1 MTHKVSSLGVALS
14 ARASLRLA
22 ALPLAVA
29 AAFPVVAQT
38 MPAVPSLSETVVTA
52 ARVEQPL
59 SDLVGDVSIVD
70 RATIER
76 SGATGV
82 ADVLARLPGI
92 EMTRNGGIGNNTS
105 VYIRGAE
112 HRFTAVYI
120 DGVRVD
126 SQTTGGVSWESIP
139 LAQIDRIEVLR
150 GPAAAV
156 YGSDAIGGVIQLF
169 TKRGDG
175 KPMPYVGVGIGSYKL
190 RRGEA
195 GVSGSAGP
203 DNAFDYSLGVSREVS
218 DGFNVQPLRL
228 RNPVRTGTFGAD
240 GYTSPDR
247 DGYDITAANAR
258 LGFKINPSQRVE
270 LTMLRS
276 DTDSRYDV
284 RSTVRRATYPDDTN
298 ANTLRTVGAAWI
310 AKWNDV
316 YSTRLQVT
324 DSRSTYETNPSFY
337 RTETQLRNYLFQNE
351 FRFGPHSATVALER
365 REDELD
371 NAATAFGT
379 RLTGKRSQN
388 ALALGYGFVQG
399 PHSIQLHAR
408 HDEDSEFGGKST
420 GSAGYGFVQGPHSI
434 QLHARHDED
443 SEFGGK
449 TTGSAGYGFAI
460 TPQWRATASAG
471 TSFRAP
477 TLYQRFSQYGVAGL
491 SPEEGRNVEVG
502 LRYTEGATNAGIVA
516 YRNRVTNLVTFDS
529 TSFAC
534 TDAVATGFGGCYGN
548 TARAEYDG
556 VTLSAGH
563 RIGPVTLRASADF
576 QDPRDLSTGN
586 QLARRAR
593 KHGMVGADWD
603 VAGWRLGAE
612 MQTSGMRYDDAANL
626 RKLGGYTVFN
636 LVASTQLTR
645 ELSLV
650 ARIDNVGDKDYVLAR
665 TYATSGRAGYI
676 GLKWAP
682 Q

>member
-1 MTHKVSSLGVALS
+1 MM
-14 ARASLRLA
+14 
-22 ALPLAVA
+22 A
-29 AAFPVVAQT
+29 AA
-38 MPAVPSLSETVVTA
+38 PSLAETVVTA

-76 SGATGV
+76 SGAAGV
-82 ADVLARLPGI
+82 ADLLARLPGI
-92 EMTRNGGIGNNTS
+92 EMVRNGSIANTTS

-112 HRFTAVYI
+112 QRFTAVYI
-120 DGVRVD
+120 DGVRID
-126 SQTTGGVSWESIP
+126 SQSTGGVAWESIP
-139 LAQIDRIEVLR
+139 LSQVDRIEVLR

-169 TKRGDG
+169 TKRGEG
-175 KPMPYVGVGIGSYKL
+175 KPAPYVGVGIGSYKL

-195 GVSGSAGP
+195 GISGSAGV
-203 DNAFDYSLGVSREVS
+203 DNAFDYSLAVSREIS
-218 DGFNVQPLRL
+218 DGFDVQPLRE
-228 RNPVRTGTFGAD
+228 RNPVRTARFPAD

-258 LGFKINPSQRVE
+258 LGFRINPSQRVE

-276 DTDSRYDV
+276 DTDSHYDT
-284 RSTVRRATYPDDTN
+284 RSTRPLAVYPDDTN
-298 ANTLRTVGAAWI
+298 SNTLRTVGAAWI
-310 AKWNDV
+310 AKWNDI

-324 DSRSTYETNPSFY
+324 DSKSTYETNPSFY

-351 FRFGPHSATVALER
+351 FRFGPHSGTVALER
-365 REDELD
+365 REDEL
-371 NAATAFGT
+371 NNPSAGT
-379 RLTGKRSQN
+379 GPSLTGKRSQN
-388 ALALGYGFVQG
+388 AVALGYGFVQG
-399 PHSIQLHAR
+399 PHSVQLHAR
-408 HDEDSEFGGKST
+408 HDD
-420 GSAGYGFVQGPHSI
+420 
-434 QLHARHDED
+434 D

-460 TPQWRATASAG
+460 TPQWRVTASAG

-477 TLYQRFSQYGVAGL
+477 TLYQRFSEYGVGSL

-502 LRYTEGATNAGIVA
+502 LRYAQGATNAGIVA
-516 YRNRVTNLVTFDS
+516 YRNRVTNLIN
-529 TSFAC
+529 
-534 TDAVATGFGGCYGN
+534 FGAAGPCVSPFGCYSN
-548 TARAEYDG
+548 TARAEYEG

-563 RIGPVTLRASADF
+563 RIGAVTLRASADF
-576 QDPRDLSTGN
+576 QDPRDRSTGN

-593 KHGMVGADWD
+593 KHGTLGADWD
-603 VAGWRLGAE
+603 FAGWRLGAE
-612 MQTSGMRYDDAANL
+612 MQTSGTRYDDAANT
-626 RKLGGYTVFN
+626 RQLGGYTVFN
-636 LVASTQLTR
+636 LVASTQITR
-645 ELSLV
+645 DLSLV

>member
-1 MTHKVSSLGVALS
+1 MTHKVSSSGVGLS
-14 ARASLRLA
+14 ARACLRLA

-29 AAFPVVAQT
+29 AAFPAAAQT
-38 MPAVPSLSETVVTA
+38 TAATPSLGETVVTA
-52 ARVEQPL
+52 ARVAQPL

-70 RATIER
+70 RATSER

-92 EMTRNGGIGNNTS
+92 EMVRNGGIGNTTS
-105 VYIRGAE
+105 VFIRGAE
-112 HRFTAVYI
+112 QRFIAVYI
-120 DGVRVD
+120 DGVRID
-126 SQTTGGVSWESIP
+126 TQTTGGASWEAIP
-139 LAQIDRIEVLR
+139 LSQIDRIEVLR

-156 YGSDAIGGVIQLF
+156 YGSDAIGGVVQLF

-195 GVSGSAGP
+195 GISGSAGV
-203 DNAFDYSLGVSREVS
+203 DNAFDYSLGVSREIS
-218 DGFNVQPLRL
+218 DGFDVRPERL
-228 RNPVRTGTFGAD
+228 RNPVRTGTFAAD
-240 GYTSPDR
+240 GFYSPDR
-247 DGYDITAANAR
+247 DGYDITSANAR
-258 LGFKINPSQRVE
+258 LGFRINPSQRVE

-276 DTDSRYDV
+276 DTDSRYDT
-284 RSTVRRATYPDDTN
+284 RYAARRAAYPDDTN

-310 AKWNDV
+310 AKWNDI

-324 DSRSTYETNPSFY
+324 DSKSTYETNPSFY

-365 REDELD
+365 REDDL
-371 NAATAFGT
+371 NNPATTSGP
-379 RLTGKRSQN
+379 RLTGQRSQN

-408 HDEDSEFGGKST
+408 HDD
-420 GSAGYGFVQGPHSI
+420 
-434 QLHARHDED
+434 D

-460 TPQWRATASAG
+460 TPQWRVTVSAG

-477 TLYQRFSQYGVAGL
+477 TLYQRFSEYGVAGL
-491 SPEEGRNVEVG
+491 KPEQGRNVEVG
-502 LRYTEGATNAGIVA
+502 LRYAEGATNAGIVA
-516 YRNRVTNLVTFDS
+516 YRNRVTNLITFG
-529 TSFAC
+529 
-534 TDAVATGFGGCYGN
+534 DAGPCVSPFGCYGN
-548 TARAEYDG
+548 TARAEYEG

-563 RIGPVTLRASADF
+563 RIGAVTLRASADF

-593 KHGMVGADWD
+593 KHGVVGADWD